1 MTYLQ
6 KCLECREPSSDL
18 SLVENIHT
26 HIGQWRIYDTVSH
39 SSCRSNFGPTI
50 MLELKHIFTKK
61 LFSMNW
67 WVSYDYD
74 FHWYLP
80 LSSCHGFYLFLKK
93 TKRIIYKQIEGFCID
108 TFENSA
114 FENVVTYH
122 ESLCLFSPFCNEQD
136 EIRHAATDRIQYLA
150 FWITYKQN
158 QSEILREL
166 SCS

>member
-93 TKRIIYKQIEGFCID
+93 NQKNHLQANWRFLYRYFWKQCIRKCGHIPWI
-108 TFENSA
+108 A
-114 FENVVTYH
+114 
-122 ESLCLFSPFCNEQD
+122 LLIFSF
-136 EIRHAATDRIQYLA
+136 L
-150 FWITYKQN
+150 
-158 QSEILREL
+158 
-166 SCS
+166 